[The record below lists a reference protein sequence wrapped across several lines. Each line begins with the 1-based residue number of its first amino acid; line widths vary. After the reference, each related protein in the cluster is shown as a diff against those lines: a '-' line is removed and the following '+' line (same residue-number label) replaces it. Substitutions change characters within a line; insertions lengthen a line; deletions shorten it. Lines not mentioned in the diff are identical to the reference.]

1 MSGKPFT
8 YYRNNDL
15 KRVLD
20 LLANDQCAA
29 VIGLSN
35 FGKSALLRAL
45 QAPDVAQHL
54 QARVGALPLFVYV
67 DCNRMLEL
75 SPRGFY
81 EATLRAA
88 LETLAAA
95 GDPLRVQVDAQYR
108 IVVAPPND
116 FAVPLAFNDA
126 LVTLVESGGRRVVL
140 LLDEFDQVLDG
151 IETRVLLNLRALR
164 DRYGAAL
171 SYVTAT
177 VSPLTQGRQ
186 DDDVAEFAE
195 LFDAGKVFLG
205 PLSAQETRS
214 MAAALFAAAGDTLDE
229 PESAFVAA
237 QAGGHPGLIQA
248 VVRTLLQ
255 VESGAPGHFQQQAF
269 DLVNAALEHD
279 RLIGN
284 ELARLWAQLS
294 AEEQHAVIDLVTV
307 DHLSEEQCRL
317 LEQRGLLR
325 PPADGVDSPQLFSQ
339 LFARFAR
346 RQALHRRERP
356 SGVWIDT
363 DSGEVWV
370 DGYAVPTL
378 TDLEYRL
385 LLLLYGRLDKLCDK
399 FQLVEA
405 VWGQEYIDDVDD
417 ARIEKLVSRLRAKL
431 EDHPGAVRYL
441 VTLRGRGYRLSSTPE
456 AIS

>member
-1 MSGKPFT
+1 MSGKSFI

-20 LLANDQCAA
+20 LLANDHCVA

-35 FGKSALLRAL
+35 FGKSVLLRAL
-45 QAPDVAQHL
+45 QTPDVMQHL
-54 QARVGALPLFVYV
+54 QARIGMPSLFVYV

-81 EATLRAA
+81 EATLRAV
-88 LETLAAA
+88 LEMLIAID
-95 GDPLRVQVDAQYR
+95 DPLRAQVDAQYR
-108 IVVAPPND
+108 IVVSPPND

-177 VSPLTQGRQ
+177 IAPLAQGRQ

-195 LFDAGKVFLG
+195 LFDASKVFLG

-214 MAAALFAAAGDTLDE
+214 MAAALFAAAGDSLDE
-229 PESAFVAA
+229 AESAFVAA

-248 VVRTLLQ
+248 VVQTLLQ
-255 VESGAPGHFQQQAF
+255 VESGAPGRFQQQAF
-269 DLVNAALEHD
+269 ELANAALEHD

-294 AEEQHAVIDLVTV
+294 STEQQAVIDLVTL
-307 DHLSEEQCRL
+307 DRL
-317 LEQRGLLR
+317 PKEMRPVLEQRGLLR
-325 PPADGVDSPQLFSQ
+325 PPEDGADSPQLFSQ
-339 LFARFAR
+339 LFARFVR

-431 EDHPGAVRYL
+431 EDHPGAARYL